1 MPRVASEACCRKT
14 EGWDERERVS
24 IGIRCGLW
32 DESGVVMVVE
42 REGWSSC
49 KGEGG
54 RNGWVR
60 RRVAETD
67 LALGG
72 ENAIHDRD
80 VLVGGIWRDGDD
92 EDTGL

>member
-32 DESGVVMVVE
+32 DESVVVMVVE

-49 KGEGG
+49 KGGG
-54 RNGWVR
+54 WK
-60 RRVAETD
+60 EW
-67 LALGG
+67 GG
-72 ENAIHDRD
+72 
-80 VLVGGIWRDGDD
+80 G
-92 EDTGL
+92 